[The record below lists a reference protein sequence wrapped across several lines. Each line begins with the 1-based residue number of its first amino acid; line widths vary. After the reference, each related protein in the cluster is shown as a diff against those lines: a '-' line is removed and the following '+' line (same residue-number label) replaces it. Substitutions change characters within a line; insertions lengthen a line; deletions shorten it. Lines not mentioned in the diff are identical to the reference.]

1 MSASPRDAS
10 RHSFDRTVDRVKAAI
25 LRRPSAPLRN
35 YVPDLFA
42 GASVAVVLIPQS
54 LAYAQ
59 LAGTPAYRGLFAAAI
74 PPLVAAPFTSSPYLQ
89 PGPTAVSALLTY
101 AALSPLAPI
110 GSGRYVELGLLLALL
125 VGVVRIAV
133 GLVRAGVL
141 AHLMSQPL
149 LVGFV
154 PAAAI
159 LIIAS
164 QVPVVL
170 GADAHGTNEL
180 YRAGWALAHAG
191 EWQVEALVI
200 AALTCLLLL
209 LGRPIHPLFPAVLLV
224 VVGAAIYSKL
234 SGYGGAT
241 VGPTHASF
249 PPLTTSLPLGDL
261 PRLILPAL
269 VIALIGFVEAT
280 SIARTYA
287 ALERERWDPNR
298 EFLSQGAAN
307 LGAGM
312 LGGFPVGASFSRS
325 ALNRLAG
332 AKTSLSGVVTGLVVF
347 VFLPFGFLLGPLPRS
362 VLGAIVIVSVADLV
376 RPLPLFRLAR
386 LSKPQ
391 FLVASTTL
399 VLTVALAPHI
409 ERAVLVGIGLT
420 VAVHLWRE
428 LRLDVPSWTEEDA
441 LHLRPRGV
449 LWFGTAARL
458 EDTVLRVI
466 GEHDEVQRLKL
477 HLDGLGRIDTT
488 GALALRKVLD
498 EARTAGLTVEIVDVP
513 TRWRGLVA
521 NVISR
526 EDDPL
531 TGLTVRAPP
540 R

>member
-1 MSASPRDAS
+1 LSASPRDAT
-10 RHSFDRTVDRVKAAI
+10 RQTFDRVKAAI
-25 LRRPSAPLRN
+25 LRRPSAPLRE
-35 YVPDLFA
+35 YVPDLLA

-59 LAGTPAYRGLFAAAI
+59 LAGMPAYRGLFAAAI
-74 PPLVAAPFTSSPYLQ
+74 PPLVAAPFTSSRYLQ

-125 VGVVRIAV
+125 VGVIRIAV
-133 GLVRAGVL
+133 GLLRAGML

-154 PAAAI
+154 PGAAI

-164 QVPVVL
+164 QLPVAL
-170 GADAHGTNEL
+170 GAEARGTNEL
-180 YRAGWALAHAG
+180 YRAGWALAHTG
-191 EWQVEALVI
+191 DWHVEAIAI
-200 AALTCLLLL
+200 AALASLLLV
-209 LGRPIHPLFPAVLLV
+209 LGRRVHPLFPAVLLV
-224 VVGAAIYSKL
+224 VIAAALYSKL
-234 SGYGGAT
+234 AGYGAAT
-241 VGPTHASF
+241 VGTTDASF

-261 PRLILPAL
+261 LRLIVPAL

-287 ALERERWDPNR
+287 ALQRERWDPNR
-298 EFLSQGAAN
+298 EFISQGAAN
-307 LGAGM
+307 VGAGM

-347 VFLPFGFLLGPLPRS
+347 LFLPLGFLLGPLPRS
-362 VLGAIVIVSVADLV
+362 VLAAIVIVSVAELV
-376 RPLPLFRLAR
+376 RPLPLFRLSR

-399 VLTVALAPHI
+399 VLTVALAPHV

-428 LRLDVPSWTEEDA
+428 LSLDVPSWTEEDA

-458 EDTVLRVI
+458 EDTFLRLI
-466 GEHDEVQRLKL
+466 GEHREVQQLIV

-488 GALALRKVLD
+488 GALALRNVLD
-498 EARTAGLTVEIVDVP
+498 EARAAGLAVEIVEIP
-513 TRWRGLVA
+513 TRWRRLVTH
-521 NVISR
+521 VIAT
-526 EDDPL
+526 EEDPL
-531 TGLTVRAPP
+531 AEPRLRAPP

>member
-1 MSASPRDAS
+1 MR
-10 RHSFDRTVDRVKAAI
+10 
-25 LRRPSAPLRN
+25 RRPSAPLRE
-35 YVPDLFA
+35 YVPDLLA
-42 GASVAVVLIPQS
+42 GTSVAIVLIPQS

-59 LAGTPAYRGLFAAAI
+59 LAGMPAYRGLFAAAI

-110 GSGRYVELGLLLALL
+110 GSARYVELGLLLALL
-125 VGVVRIAV
+125 VGVIRIAV
-133 GLVRAGVL
+133 GLLRAGML

-154 PAAAI
+154 PGAAI

-164 QVPVVL
+164 QLPVAL
-170 GADAHGTNEL
+170 GADARGTNAL

-191 EWQVEALVI
+191 NWHVDAIAI
-200 AALTCLLLL
+200 AALASLVLL
-209 LGRPIHPLFPAVLLV
+209 LGRRIHPLFPAVLLV
-224 VVGAAIYSKL
+224 VVAAALYSTL
-234 SGYGGAT
+234 AAYGGAT
-241 VGPTHASF
+241 VGTTHASV

-261 PRLILPAL
+261 PRLIVPAL

-287 ALERERWDPNR
+287 VLQRARWDPNR
-298 EFLSQGAAN
+298 EFISQGAAN

-332 AKTSLSGVVTGLVVF
+332 AKTSLSAVVTGLVVF
-347 VFLPFGFLLGPLPRS
+347 VFLPFGFLLSPLPRS
-362 VLGAIVIVSVADLV
+362 VLAAIVIVSVVELV

-386 LSKPQ
+386 LSWPQ

-399 VLTVALAPHI
+399 VLTIVLAPHV

-428 LRLDVPSWTEEDA
+428 LHLDVPSWTEQDA
-441 LHLRPRGV
+441 LHLRPIGV

-458 EDTVLRVI
+458 EDTFLRLI
-466 GEHDEVQRLKL
+466 GERKDLQQLVL
-477 HLDGLGRIDTT
+477 HLDGLGRIDMT
-488 GALALRKVLD
+488 GALALRNVLD
-498 EARTAGLTVEIVDVP
+498 EARAAGVAVEIVDVP
-513 TRWRGLVA
+513 TRSRRLVE
-521 NVISR
+521 NVIAR
-526 EDDPL
+526 TEDPL
-531 TGLTVRAPP
+531 ARP
-540 R
+540 RGRSPQR